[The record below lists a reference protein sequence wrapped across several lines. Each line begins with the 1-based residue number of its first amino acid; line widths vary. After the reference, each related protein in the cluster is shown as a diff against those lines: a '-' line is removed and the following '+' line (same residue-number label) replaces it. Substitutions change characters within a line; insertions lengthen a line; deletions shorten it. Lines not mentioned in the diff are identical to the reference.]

1 MTRYFLNTTDRRPTY
16 IKFRAMLEENRRKGP
31 VMTTA
36 QFTGTIKDMP
46 IYDPDGEVC
55 SLALTIPSW
64 IGSIIRTQSVSDFKK
79 VSESA
84 GAKLIYELDRLVYT
98 VEGIRAT
105 LVKEVYHG
113 RS

>member
-1 MTRYFLNTTDRRPTY
+1 MSRYFLKTTDRRPTY
-16 IKFRAMLEENRRKGP
+16 IKFRAMLEENRKKEAIP
-31 VMTTA
+31 IIA
-36 QFTGTIKDMP
+36 PPTGTIKDMP
-46 IYDPDGEVC
+46 AYDPDGEVC

-64 IGSIIRTQSVSDFKK
+64 IGSINRTQSVSDFTK

-98 VEGIRAT
+98 IEGIRAK